1 MGNKK
6 DGWVCE
12 ISTENSHDLVKH
24 SMKEGVEFRYFL
36 SDIKAFA

>member
-6 DGWVCE
+6 YGWVCE
-12 ISTENSHDLVKH
+12 ISTENSPDLVKH
-24 SMKEGVEFRYFL
+24 SRKERVEFRYFL